1 MIITRTPLRISFVGG
16 GSDMADFYREH
27 GGAVLSVALAKYV
40 FLSMHP
46 YFHEQKIFL
55 KYSQSELVD
64 SVEHIQHRI
73 IHEVFSAYDIKG
85 VDFNSSA
92 DVPAGTGLGSSS
104 TFTVGL
110 INLCNAYTGR
120 RMTTADLAAAA
131 CQVEIERLHEPI
143 GKQDQYAA
151 AFGGMNLI
159 QFQPDDSVRVERITM
174 LPRDYQKLQRN
185 LVMYYLNQTRA
196 AAEILR
202 EQQNNIRSDRRKVAT
217 LRKMVQLARELT
229 LALGRGELDAM
240 GATLHAGWMYKKEL
254 AKGISNDLIDHYYN
268 IGMQNG
274 AQGGKLLGAG
284 GCGFLLFYVTES
296 EQERLRRA
304 LSDLQ
309 EVPVAFDDYG
319 STLIDLNQVPTVS
332 TPIYVRAA

>member
-16 GSDMADFYREH
+16 GSDMAEFYREH
-27 GGAVLSVALAKYV
+27 GGAVLSAAIAKYV

-46 YFHEQKIFL
+46 FFHEQKIFL
-55 KYSQSELVD
+55 KYSHSELVD

-73 IHEVFSAYDIKG
+73 IREVFTAYGITG

-104 TFTVGL
+104 SFTVGL

-120 RMTTADLAAAA
+120 RMTTAELAERA
-131 CQVEIERLHEPI
+131 CYIEIERLHEPI

-159 QFQPDDSVRVERITM
+159 LFQPDDSVRVERII
-174 LPRDYQKLQRN
+174 LAPGKYQQLQKN
-185 LVMYYLNQTRA
+185 LVLYYLGQTRA
-196 AAEILR
+196 AAEVLR
-202 EQQNNIRSDRRKVAT
+202 EQQHNIRSDRSKAAN
-217 LRKMVQLARELT
+217 LRKMAQLARDLFT
-229 LALGRGELDAM
+229 ALGHGDIDAL
-240 GATLHAGWMYKKEL
+240 GAALHAGWMYKKEL
-254 AKGISNDLIDHYYN
+254 AKGISNARIDHYYELALR
-268 IGMQNG
+268 NG

-284 GCGFLLFYVTES
+284 GSGFLLFYVAQS

-309 EVPVAFDDYG
+309 AFPVVFDDYG
-319 STLIDLNQVPTVS
+319 STLIDLNQVATMRALS
-332 TPIYVRAA
+332 CVRAA